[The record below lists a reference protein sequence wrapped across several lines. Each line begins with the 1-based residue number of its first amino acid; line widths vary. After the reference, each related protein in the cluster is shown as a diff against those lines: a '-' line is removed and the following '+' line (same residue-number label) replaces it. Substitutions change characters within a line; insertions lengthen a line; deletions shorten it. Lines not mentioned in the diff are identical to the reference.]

1 RATYRS
7 SFGSIDRALCSCRK
21 MCRCKILDDASAFPS
36 HVFQAPL
43 REAAH
48 VQHQF
53 TEAFPRSGIKGKS
66 VFTFSHQIRH
76 TAASIRNDY
85 GQPRCHGFIDHK
97 TPLFRNARVHEH
109 ISERIVGWQFSILN
123 EARQVDATMQPEVRD
138 QATEISLERPI
149 TEKD

>member
-1 RATYRS
+1 
-7 SFGSIDRALCSCRK
+7 SIDRALCSYRK
-21 MCRCKILDDASAFPS
+21 MCRCKTLDDTSAFPA
-36 HVFQAPL
+36 HVFQTRL
-43 REAAH
+43 REVAH
-48 VQHQF
+48 IQHQF
-53 TEAFPRSGIKGKS
+53 SEVFHRAGIKGKS

-85 GQPRCHGFIDHK
+85 RQARCHSFIDHK
-97 TPLFRNARVHEH
+97 TPLFRNTRVHEH

-149 TEKD
+149 TEKN